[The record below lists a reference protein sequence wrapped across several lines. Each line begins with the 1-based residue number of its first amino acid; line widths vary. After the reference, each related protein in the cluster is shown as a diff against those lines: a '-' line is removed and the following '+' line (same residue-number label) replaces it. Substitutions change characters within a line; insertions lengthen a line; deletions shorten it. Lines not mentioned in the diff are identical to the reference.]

1 MAASDPPSPAILATL
16 HYLQDRANF
25 IRSYPKTTS
34 DAAKLIWFFIKRD
47 IGWPVEWPLPQLSG
61 IPGVQPP
68 LEDVAGVTS
77 IRADADPL
85 LTGAVTLASGA
96 NITLTEA
103 GQTITIT
110 ATAGGSGGRSILFDS
125 TLGADAASIDT
136 GAGGI
141 AGTFDSL
148 DVYILA
154 RTTEAVA
161 QSNLRLSFNADAGA
175 NYDEHL
181 FQILNATTFAG
192 AAVAQ
197 TFNTIGCPGASY
209 GAGAFGHWHITLPA
223 YRQTV
228 AHKVWRGHFTAL
240 DTGAGNCYEQLR
252 SGRWRNTAAITRLAI
267 AAQAGNILA
276 GSRLTVYAN

>member
-1 MAASDPPSPAILATL
+1 MAEPKRPSPQVLATL
-16 HYLQDRANF
+16 HYLQDQANF
-25 IRSYPKTTS
+25 IRTYPATASEAVRLVSY
-34 DAAKLIWFFIKRD
+34 FIRRL
-47 IGWPVEWPLPQLSG
+47 IGWEVAWPVPQISG
-61 IPGVQPP
+61 MPGVQPP

-77 IRADADPL
+77 IQPDAL
-85 LTGAVTLASGA
+85 AVLAGAVRLLSGSG
-96 NITLTEA
+96 ITLSEA
-103 GQTITIT
+103 GQDITI
-110 ATAGGSGGRSILFDS
+110 ASSAGGRTILFDQ
-125 TLGADAASIDT
+125 TLGANAASIDT

-148 DVYILA
+148 DIYILA

-161 QSNLRLSFNADAGA
+161 QSGLKLTFNADSGA

-181 FQILNATTFAG
+181 FQILNAGTFAG

-209 GAGAFGHWHITLPA
+209 GAGSFGHWHITLPA

-240 DTGAGNCYEQLR
+240 DTGAANCYEQLR

-267 AAQAGNILA
+267 AATSGNILA
-276 GSRLTVYAN
+276 GSRLTVYGN